1 MKDRRDGRV
10 RLPQHALRKS
20 VRDSTIGA
28 DIVFLQTALNWAVEQ
43 HRLDR
48 NPLWGYHRPKT
59 AKPRRPLATYDR
71 YLKLRAI
78 ADKVDPRFGA
88 FMALVEGLGWRVSAI
103 CQLKAEDIDRKARP
117 KAPNGRILKR
127 SETDKERVEMWLPLS
142 EDTRRA
148 LDQVPVLSGYLFPSP
163 KEADRP
169 WTRFHARDLLERAEK
184 LASLEPGG
192 GFHAYRR
199 KWATERK
206 HLALKD
212 VMEAG
217 GWIDPRSLETC
228 YQQVDEDSLL
238 AVVTE
243 PRKLRE
249 TSNNTVHNTVHGN
262 S

>member
-1 MKDRRDGRV
+1 MAGRNRPSVRLGAPAVPDRR
-10 RLPQHALRKS
+10 
-20 VRDSTIGA
+20 TIGQEWPLERRRVIPGA
-28 DIVFLQTALNWAVEQ
+28 AMLGDPP
-43 HRLDR
+43 RDR
-48 NPLWGYHRPKT
+48 AAPGS
-59 AKPRRPLATYDR
+59 RRA
-71 YLKLRAI
+71 
-78 ADKVDPRFGA
+78 
-88 FMALVEGLGWRVSAI
+88 
-103 CQLKAEDIDRKARP
+103 
-117 KAPNGRILKR
+117 
-127 SETDKERVEMWLPLS
+127 

-148 LDQVPVLSGYLFPSP
+148 LDQLPALTGYLFRSP

-228 YQQVDEDSLL
+228 YQQVDEDTLL

-249 TSNNTVHNTVHGN
+249 TANNTVHNTVHGN

>member
-1 MKDRRDGRV
+1 MK
-10 RLPQHALRKS
+10 LP
-20 VRDSTIGA
+20 GA
-28 DIVFLQTALNWAVEQ
+28 VFLQTALNWAVEQ

-71 YLKLRAI
+71 YLKLQAI

-148 LDQVPVLSGYLFPSP
+148 LDQLPVLSGYLFPSP
-163 KEADRP
+163 KEADQP

-184 LASLEPGG
+184 LASLEPSG

-206 HLALKD
+206 HLALKE

-217 GWIDPRSLETC
+217 GWIDPRSLDTC
-228 YQQVDEDSLL
+228 YQQVDEDTLL

-243 PRKLRE
+243 PRKVRE